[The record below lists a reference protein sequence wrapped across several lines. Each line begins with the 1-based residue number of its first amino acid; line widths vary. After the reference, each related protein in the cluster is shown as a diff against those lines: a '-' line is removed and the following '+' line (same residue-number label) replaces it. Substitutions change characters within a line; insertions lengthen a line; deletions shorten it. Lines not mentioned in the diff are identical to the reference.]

1 MKRVVG
7 LLLSLCLVALC
18 AELPQLTS
26 LEDLEISLLEERV
39 ELLKAKLEI
48 LQTLSR
54 GDGQKGLEVSQEE
67 VEQVT
72 KMEES

>member
-1 MKRVVG
+1 MKQVVAAII
-7 LLLSLCLVALC
+7 LSLCLVALC
-18 AELPQLTS
+18 ADPTQMST

-54 GDGQKGLEVSQEE
+54 GD
-67 VEQVT
+67 
-72 KMEES
+72 